1 MNSHTKSL
9 IARGLVYLGA
19 TITFGALFFM
29 LLFVFINGVPYIS
42 LDLFAWEYTTEN
54 VSLMP
59 ALITTL
65 FTIGGSLLVAGPI
78 GIFTAIYLVE
88 YADRTKPV
96 VKLIGMATDTLAAVP
111 SIVYGLFGFL
121 FFCNL
126 LRIFFLITCW
136 NFHHDDYGLA
146 INHPIDRGSVT
157 ICRHAFTSSK
167 FRTRCRE
174 VTYDF

>member
-78 GIFTAIYLVE
+78 GIFTAI
-88 YADRTKPV
+88 
-96 VKLIGMATDTLAAVP
+96 
-111 SIVYGLFGFL
+111 
-121 FFCNL
+121 
-126 LRIFFLITCW
+126 
-136 NFHHDDYGLA
+136 
-146 INHPIDRGSVT
+146 
-157 ICRHAFTSSK
+157 
-167 FRTRCRE
+167 
-174 VTYDF
+174 

>member
-54 VSLMP
+54 VSLM
-59 ALITTL
+59 
-65 FTIGGSLLVAGPI
+65 I

-121 FFCNL
+121 FF
-126 LRIFFLITCW
+126 
-136 NFHHDDYGLA
+136 
-146 INHPIDRGSVT
+146 
-157 ICRHAFTSSK
+157 
-167 FRTRCRE
+167 
-174 VTYDF
+174 VTYLEFSFSLLAGIFTMTIMVLPLLSVGMP